1 MNDLATDPLPTDL
14 SEHGQMI
21 VFLRRFASLMSN
33 GENSE
38 NLLRT
43 SFLIEDFTAQIIH
56 MKMLVETAQA
66 NAMESIAQRDAAE
79 ALLPTIKEELLQA
92 NAAREATASENA
104 ALLRRAEQAEA
115 ALAKSESEVAR
126 LRASLAAIGKSKVV
140 MPVPTLESIRKQFEA
155 LAADFRKKGDIASEV
170 MCEIGRTT
178 IAQAIAETSRP
189 NLAA

>member
-1 MNDLATDPLPTDL
+1 MDSPQLPTDL
-14 SEHGQMI
+14 SEHAEMI
-21 VFLRRFASLMSN
+21 TFLRRFAGLMSL
-33 GENSE
+33 GENAD

-66 NAMESIAQRDAAE
+66 NAMESITQRDAAE
-79 ALLPTIKEELLQA
+79 AQTQKLNEELRQSNTTRDSLTDD
-92 NAAREATASENA
+92 NAS
-104 ALLRRAEQAEA
+104 LMLRAEQAEA
-115 ALAKSESEVAR
+115 ALAKSESDAQK
-126 LRASLAAIGKSKVV
+126 LRAALASIGKSKVV
-140 MPVPTLESIRKQFEA
+140 IPVPTLESVRKQFEA

-178 IAQAIAETSRP
+178 INQAIADTARP